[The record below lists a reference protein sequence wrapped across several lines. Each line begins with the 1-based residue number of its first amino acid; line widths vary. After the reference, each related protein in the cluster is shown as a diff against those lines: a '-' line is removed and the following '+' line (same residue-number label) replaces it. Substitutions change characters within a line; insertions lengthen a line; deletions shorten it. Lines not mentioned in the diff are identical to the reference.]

1 MSLDPFAQFKTHS
14 LVDLSI
20 FGCDISFTNSA
31 MFMFIA
37 VILIGSFFYFSSK
50 SASLIPGKLQSSAEL
65 LFELVENTLFEAA
78 GKASKPFFPFI
89 FTIFTFILTL
99 NLLGMMPY
107 GFTVTSHVIV
117 TFAIASLVFI
127 AVTITGFVKHGLHFL
142 SLFLPQGT
150 PMYIAPIM
158 VLIEM
163 FSFLSRP
170 ISLSIRLAGNM
181 IAGHVLLKVLAG
193 FVVMMGIYG
202 ALPIPFMIIMVGFE
216 FFVAILQAYLFTILT
231 CVYLNDAINLH

>member
-1 MSLDPFAQFKTHS
+1 MDITL
-14 LVDLSI
+14 
-20 FGCDISFTNSA
+20 FGYDVSFTNSA
-31 MFMFIA
+31 MFMLIA
-37 VILIGSFFYFSSK
+37 VALVGGFFYASAK
-50 SASLIPGKLQSSAEL
+50 SAALVPGKLQSSAEL
-65 LFELVENTLFEAA
+65 VFEFIEATLFEAA

-89 FTIFTFILTL
+89 LTLFTFILTL

-117 TFAIASLVFI
+117 TFAIAVMVFM
-127 AVTITGFVKHGLHFL
+127 AVTITGFVKHGMKFL
-142 SLFLPQGT
+142 SLFLPEGT
-150 PMYIAPIM
+150 PIYIAPLMI
-158 VLIEM
+158 LIEL

-193 FVVMMGIYG
+193 FVVMMGVYG
-202 ALPIPFMIIMVGFE
+202 IVPIPFMVVMVGFE
-216 FFVAILQAYLFTILT
+216 LFVAILQAYLFTILT

>member
-1 MSLDPFAQFKTHS
+1 MSLNPFAQFQIKS
-14 LVDLSI
+14 LVDISL
-20 FGCDISFTNSA
+20 FGYDISFTNSA
-31 MFMFIA
+31 MFMLIA
-37 VILIGSFFYFSSK
+37 VVLVGGFFYLSFK
-50 SASLIPGKLQSSAEL
+50 SATIIPNKLQSSAEMI
-65 LFELVENTLFEAA
+65 FEFIDNTLYEAA
-78 GKASKPFFPFI
+78 GKSSKPFFPFI
-89 FTIFTFILTL
+89 FTLFTFVLVL

-117 TFAIASLVFI
+117 TFAMATMVFI
-127 AVTITGFVKHGLHFL
+127 AVTITGFVKHGLKFL
-142 SLFLPQGT
+142 SLFLPHGT
-150 PMYIAPIM
+150 PVYIAPLMI
-158 VLIEM
+158 LIEL

-193 FVVMMGIYG
+193 FVVMMGVYG
-202 ALPIPFMIIMVGFE
+202 IVPIPFMVVMVGFE